1 MEKTTLGLPKKMYAV
16 MIFLSGILGVLPMLL
31 VSGYTLLKESDEKL
45 KVSAKRVFVIYV
57 STMLFAQM
65 ILLVPEFINIL
76 GDTVSLLKGSLNI
89 PYISNICHIAADAL
103 ALAKDAV
110 LVILAF
116 GAFRQKDFDLKL
128 MKKVD
133 ENI

>member
-1 MEKTTLGLPKKMYAV
+1 
-16 MIFLSGILGVLPMLL
+16 MLL